1 MFLAKTW
8 VTKNGVKYESWVLKK
23 SVWDKELKRA
33 RQVYLAHLGKS
44 KSLSLEKAQAI
55 CEKIGVTLDEL
66 RAVKRLR
73 IRGFRKQPIRKI
85 EKSKTPKELKLGEN
99 VAPKIADLRKKYG
112 LAPTPEGYQQLA
124 MRIGVLRVTAR
135 ELQNAES
142 GHGGLR
148 RDQLAAIEQM
158 LRAKR

>member
-8 VTKNGVKYESWVLKK
+8 VTKNGIKYESWVLKK
-23 SVWDKELKRA
+23 SVWDKELKRSK
-33 RQVYLAHLGKS
+33 QVYLAHLGKS
-44 KSLSLEKAQAI
+44 KSLSLEKAEAI

-66 RAVKRLR
+66 KAVKRLR
-73 IRGFRKQPIRKI
+73 IKDLPKQPIRKI
-85 EKSKTPKELKLGEN
+85 EKSRTPKEPKPREN
-99 VAPKIADLRKKYG
+99 AAPKIADLRKKYG

-142 GHGGLR
+142 GQGGLR